1 MAADNCDDGGGDGDG
16 DDDDD
21 DFNDNDNDDK
31 SNNKY
36 SSISRIGERARRE
49 G

>member
-36 SSISRIGERARRE
+36 SSISRIGARARRE